1 MQRDASSSRQGVAR
15 WVVAYLVV
23 GLAIAVSQAGA
34 GQAAYYPALA
44 VGVALLLASGLRYW
58 PLILAAEIVIAS
70 VQYEFATVGA
80 IISASVTTAEAVVA
94 ALLLIRLRFRWSLE
108 RVDDVVILGGVA
120 ATVAALGASVG
131 TLLLQASGELDT
143 GLGEAWWIWFIGETT
158 GLALLLP
165 ALHLLADPNAL
176 QREGGSGQ
184 RRRAV
189 ELVVFTAGTL
199 ACLSLFFW
207 NVPPE
212 DIGTEEAGLLLIA
225 FLPALWIALRF
236 GVAVTAIVVVS
247 FNLIATIAYGDL
259 GPHSDGE
266 VSVSVRYLAATELAL
281 LGIGLA
287 SVGVAAAVA
296 AEQTARRREMA
307 IRDASPLPIISIDTL
322 GRVRAWSTAAEK
334 VFGWSADEVH
344 ERWLPIIPPEGQ
356 SAFRDRLTHE
366 LTGPVE
372 GVQPYIRA
380 DGSRLIARVFT
391 APICDDHGAATGVMG
406 IVQDITA
413 AKERDDRL
421 QLLEAAI
428 DQASEAVMITDPR
441 GTTMYVNPAL
451 ERSSG
456 YSAVELLG
464 RTPRILRSEAHDDAF
479 FDSMWATLGARQ
491 IWTGTVTNRRK
502 NGDLFEEET
511 TITPVVD
518 EDDELIAYVA
528 IKRDLSRERALET
541 DLWRSH
547 LDRETMRSIMSRV
560 HLDGEPGDVISQ
572 LCHTIVEL
580 SDFDAADVLVV
591 ESDGSLVPL
600 AVVGAQLSIVRPGT
614 QLDAEWARQM
624 DARTR
629 VGAWWIDWT
638 EPPVEGNWATA
649 EIIAAGIRT
658 TAHVPIHA
666 GDDYFGTLI
675 VASRAEDSPNW
686 MADRM
691 PMLTELAAFAGS
703 LMRATRA
710 DDEQAATRRA
720 EIAHVI
726 RTSAMHIAYQPV
738 VSLVD
743 GSVWGME
750 ALTRFDDGARP
761 DERFA
766 QAWRAG
772 LGPELELACARLA
785 LRDADRLPPGAC
797 LSINLS
803 PQVIVSGDACPLVR
817 SCARPLALEVT
828 EHVPIE
834 DYSELRRALL
844 ECGPAHVAVDDAG
857 AGYASLRHILELQP
871 DVVKLDIGLVR
882 NIDSDPAR
890 QALVAGLVHYAQ
902 TAGLRLIGEG
912 VETEAERDTLRALGV
927 PLGQGYLFGRP
938 APLD

>member
-1 MQRDASSSRQGVAR
+1 MGHDTSSSRQGVAR

-23 GLAIAVSQAGA
+23 GLGIAVSQAGA
-34 GQAAYYPALA
+34 GQAAYYPPLA
-44 VGVALLLASGLRYW
+44 VGVALLLACGLRYW
-58 PLILAAEIVIAS
+58 PMILAAEIVIAS

-80 IISASVTTAEAVVA
+80 FISATVTTAEAVVA
-94 ALLLIRLRFRWSLE
+94 TLLLIRLRFRWSLE

-131 TLLLQASGELDT
+131 TLLLRASGELDK

-158 GLALLLP
+158 GLTLLLP

-176 QREGGSGQ
+176 QREGGSGH

-189 ELVVFTAGTL
+189 ELIVFTAGTL

-207 NVPPE
+207 NVPPD
-212 DIGTEEAGLLLIA
+212 DIGAEEAGLLLIA

-236 GVAVTAIVVVS
+236 GVAVTAIIVVS
-247 FNLIATIAYGDL
+247 FNVIATLAYGDL
-259 GPHSDGE
+259 GPHSDGDA
-266 VSVSVRYLAATELAL
+266 SVGVRYLAATELAL

-287 SVGVAAAVA
+287 SLGVAAAVA

-322 GRVRAWSTAAEK
+322 GRVRSWSAAAES
-334 VFGWSADEVH
+334 VFGWTADEVR
-344 ERWLPIIPPEGQ
+344 ERTLPIIPREGL
-356 SAFRDRLTHE
+356 ADFRNRLAHE
-366 LTGPVE
+366 LSGPVE
-372 GVQPYIRA
+372 GVQPYTRA

-391 APICDDHGAATGVMG
+391 APIRDDHGATTGVMG

-421 QLLEAAI
+421 HLLEAAI
-428 DQASEAVMITDPR
+428 DQASEAVMITDPH

-456 YSAVELLG
+456 YSSEELLG
-464 RTPRILRSEAHDDAF
+464 HTPRILRSEAHDDAF
-479 FDSMWATLGARQ
+479 FDTMWATLAARRT
-491 IWTGTVTNRRK
+491 WTGTVTNRRK
-502 NGDLFEEET
+502 NGELFEEET

-518 EDDELIAYVA
+518 DDGELIAYVA

-541 DLWRSH
+541 DLWQSH
-547 LDRETMRSIMSRV
+547 LDRETMRSIMSQV
-560 HLDGEPGDVISQ
+560 QLDGDPGDVVSQ
-572 LCHTIVEL
+572 LCRTIVEV
-580 SDFDAADVLVV
+580 SDFDAADVLVA
-591 ESDGSLVPL
+591 ESDGTLVPVT
-600 AVVGAQLSIVRPGT
+600 VVGWPMSVVQQGLP
-614 QLDAEWARQM
+614 LDAPWARRL
-624 DARTR
+624 DERTR
-629 VGAWWIDWT
+629 EGAWWFDWAAA
-638 EPPVEGNWATA
+638 PVDPSAPSA
-649 EIIAAGIRT
+649 EILAGGIRT
-658 TAHVPIHA
+658 TAHIPIHT
-666 GDDYFGTLI
+666 GDDYIGMLV
-675 VASRAEDSPNW
+675 VASRAADSPEW

-691 PMLTELAAFAGS
+691 PLLTELAAFAGS

-710 DDEQAATRRA
+710 DDEQLAVLRA
-720 EIAHVI
+720 EIAEVI
-726 RTSAMHIAYQPV
+726 RTSSMHIAYQPV
-738 VSLVD
+738 VTLAD
-743 GSVWGME
+743 GSVWGVE
-750 ALTRFDDGARP
+750 ALTRFEDGRRP

-766 QAWRAG
+766 EAWRVG

-785 LRDADRLPPGAC
+785 LRDASRLPPHAC

-803 PQVIVSGDACPLVR
+803 PQVIVSGAAQALVR
-817 SCARPLALEVT
+817 SCERPLAFEVT
-828 EHVPIE
+828 EHVPID
-834 DYSELRRALL
+834 DYAALRRALL
-844 ECGPAHVAVDDAG
+844 ESGPAHVAVDDAG

-902 TAGLRLIGEG
+902 TAGLDLIGEG
-912 VETEAERDTLRALGV
+912 IETEAERATLRSLGV

-938 APLD
+938 AALG